1 MASDELSFASIGE
14 LAAAYRRRE
23 VSPVEA
29 TRAALARIE
38 RMDGRLNAYILV
50 TADLALQR
58 ARAAETRFVRRE
70 SAHLLC
76 GIPFSLKDI
85 FDVEGLPMTCA
96 SGVLKDRYVST
107 TTATVAQRLLDTG
120 AVLLGKNNMLE
131 FAYGETHPEFGPT
144 RNPWNLDRST
154 AGSSTGSAA
163 SVSAGQAYFSIGT
176 DTGGSIRL
184 PASYCGVVGLKPT
197 YGLVSRRGVAALSWT
212 TDHVGPLTRTAA
224 DAGIV
229 LGTIAGHDPGDPTS
243 VARSPDDYAQIMLR
257 PVRGLRVGVVHRE
270 FDGVHP
276 DVQRAALEAVETL
289 KSLRMEV
296 RDVEVPPLEQ
306 AVVALLTV
314 LSVEAASY
322 HRQWL
327 AQHPEGYSQAVR
339 DRLKMGALIPAV
351 DYLQAMRYRRVFG
364 DRLIRVFE
372 SVDVLV
378 LPASPGPAHPFSE
391 ETPGRDFTPYV
402 RRTGPFNL
410 TGLPALSVPCGFSTD
425 ALPIGLEIVGR
436 PFADGMVLQVAHAYQ
451 QVTEWH
457 QRRPA
462 IAA

>member
-1 MASDELSFASIGE
+1 VASDELSFASIGE
-14 LAAAYRRRE
+14 LAAAYRRRD

-212 TDHVGPLTRTAA
+212 ADHVGPLTRTAA

-243 VARSPDDYAQIMLR
+243 AARSPDDYAQIMLR

-314 LSVEAASY
+314 LAVEAASY

>member
-14 LAAAYRRRE
+14 LAAAYRRRD

-163 SVSAGQAYFSIGT
+163 SVSAGLAYFSIGT

-212 TDHVGPLTRTAA
+212 ADHVGPLTRTAA

-314 LSVEAASY
+314 LAVEAASY

>member
-1 MASDELSFASIGE
+1 VASDELSFASIGE

-212 TDHVGPLTRTAA
+212 ADHVGPLTRTAA

-243 VARSPDDYAQIMLR
+243 AARSPDDYAQIMLR

>member
-14 LAAAYRRRE
+14 LAAAYRRRD

-58 ARAAETRFVRRE
+58 ARVAETRFVRRE

-212 TDHVGPLTRTAA
+212 ADHVGPLTRTAA

>member
-212 TDHVGPLTRTAA
+212 ADHVGPLTRTAA

>member
-243 VARSPDDYAQIMLR
+243 AARSPDDYAQIMLR

-314 LSVEAASY
+314 LAVEAASY

>member
-243 VARSPDDYAQIMLR
+243 VARSPDDYAQMVLR

>member
-1 MASDELSFASIGE
+1 VASDELSFASIGE

-229 LGTIAGHDPGDPTS
+229 
-243 VARSPDDYAQIMLR
+243 
-257 PVRGLRVGVVHRE
+257 PVPR
-270 FDGVHP
+270 
-276 DVQRAALEAVETL
+276 
-289 KSLRMEV
+289 
-296 RDVEVPPLEQ
+296 
-306 AVVALLTV
+306 
-314 LSVEAASY
+314 
-322 HRQWL
+322 
-327 AQHPEGYSQAVR
+327 
-339 DRLKMGALIPAV
+339 
-351 DYLQAMRYRRVFG
+351 
-364 DRLIRVFE
+364 
-372 SVDVLV
+372 
-378 LPASPGPAHPFSE
+378 
-391 ETPGRDFTPYV
+391 
-402 RRTGPFNL
+402 
-410 TGLPALSVPCGFSTD
+410 
-425 ALPIGLEIVGR
+425 
-436 PFADGMVLQVAHAYQ
+436 
-451 QVTEWH
+451 
-457 QRRPA
+457 
-462 IAA
+462 

>member
-14 LAAAYRRRE
+14 LAAAYRRRD

-212 TDHVGPLTRTAA
+212 ADHVGPLTRTAA

>member
-14 LAAAYRRRE
+14 LAAAYRRRD

-243 VARSPDDYAQIMLR
+243 VARSPDDYAQMVLR

>member
-14 LAAAYRRRE
+14 LAAAYRRRD

>member
-1 MASDELSFASIGE
+1 VASDELSFASIGE

-212 TDHVGPLTRTAA
+212 ADHVGPLTRTAA

>member
-14 LAAAYRRRE
+14 LAAAYRRRD

-58 ARAAETRFVRRE
+58 ARVAETRFVRRE

-212 TDHVGPLTRTAA
+212 ADHVGPLTRTAA

-314 LSVEAASY
+314 LAVEAASY

>member
-1 MASDELSFASIGE
+1 VASDELSFASIGE
-14 LAAAYRRRE
+14 LAAAYRRRD

-212 TDHVGPLTRTAA
+212 ADHVGPLTRTAA

-314 LSVEAASY
+314 LAVEAASY

>member
-212 TDHVGPLTRTAA
+212 ADHVGPLTRTAA

-243 VARSPDDYAQIMLR
+243 AARSPDDYAQIMLR

>member
-212 TDHVGPLTRTAA
+212 ADHVGPLTRTAA

-243 VARSPDDYAQIMLR
+243 VARSPDDYAQMVLR

>member
-1 MASDELSFASIGE
+1 VASDELSFASIGE
-14 LAAAYRRRE
+14 LAAAYRRRD

>member
-243 VARSPDDYAQIMLR
+243 AARSPDDYAQIMLR

>member
-212 TDHVGPLTRTAA
+212 ADHVGPLTRTAA

-314 LSVEAASY
+314 LAVEAASY

>member
-314 LSVEAASY
+314 LAVEAASY

>member
-58 ARAAETRFVRRE
+58 ARVAETRFVRRE

-212 TDHVGPLTRTAA
+212 ADHVGPLTRTAA

>member
-1 MASDELSFASIGE
+1 VASDELSFASIGE

-212 TDHVGPLTRTAA
+212 ADHVGPLTRTAA

-243 VARSPDDYAQIMLR
+243 VARSPDDYAQMVLR

>member
-212 TDHVGPLTRTAA
+212 ADHVGPLTRTAA

-243 VARSPDDYAQIMLR
+243 VARSPDDYAQIILR

>member
-1 MASDELSFASIGE
+1 VASDELSFASIGE